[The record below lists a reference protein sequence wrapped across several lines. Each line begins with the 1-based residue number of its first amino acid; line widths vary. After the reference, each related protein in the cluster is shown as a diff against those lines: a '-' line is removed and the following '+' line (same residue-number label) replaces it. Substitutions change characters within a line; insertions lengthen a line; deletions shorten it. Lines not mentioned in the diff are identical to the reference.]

1 MRYGIVRSSP
11 DLPSASLQR
20 DLIALSGSDVVLEEA
35 NPTVQGR
42 RGLFQLLM
50 SLKRDDIVLVFGL
63 ETFALTTGEL
73 ARLLRQFL
81 ESGVTL
87 QIVGGPR
94 PESLV
99 ANGAIPRVLDLLV
112 AHEARCPTRS
122 RGRRR
127 SDRLD
132 ASLPAIHDPQIANRS
147 EVGSA
152 EAMQGLT
159 QHQLRFAREMRRR
172 GHSLRAIGLLFRL
185 SPKEIYRF
193 LNRVETHVADEVDSS
208 AVVRTMAGGGP
219 VSRLDPVDPASLRRG
234 CGR

>member
-1 MRYGIVRSSP
+1 MRYGVVRSSP
-11 DLPSASLQR
+11 DLPSTSLQR
-20 DLIALSGSDVVLEEA
+20 NLIALSGSDVVLEEV

-42 RGLFQLLM
+42 RGLLQLLL

-63 ETFALTTGEL
+63 ETFGLTTGEL

-94 PESLV
+94 PESLL

-122 RGRRR
+122 RGRAR

-132 ASLPAIHDPQIANRS
+132 ASLSAIHGVRATNPS
-147 EVGSA
+147 EIGKPGSNA
-152 EAMQGLT
+152 SLT
-159 QHQLRFAREMRRR
+159 QHQLRFARNMQRR
-172 GHSLRAIGLLFRL
+172 GYSLRAIGLLFRL
-185 SPKEIYRF
+185 SPKEVSRI
-193 LNRVETHVADEVDSS
+193 LNRPPPRRGEVDGSC
-208 AVVRTMAGGGP
+208 AVVRMSPGG
-219 VSRLDPVDPASLRRG
+219 
-234 CGR
+234 